1 MINETRKRGRRLML
15 IGLVLAVLSG
25 LLVNR
30 QLSQAM
36 QPEPLTAVIYVATP
50 IGPQRSIRSAL
61 VDAAGEEAAAVDVCP
76 AGTEERS
83 TVVGAFQVCF
93 IPSRFRPQHAV
104 PVAELTA
111 EELSDSQWVRQT
123 IENQIGDQFTLL
135 QLERGD
141 IVQTNFLGASDL
153 DAGLREISIA
163 IDPVTSVGSKVLP
176 GQRVDVVVSYEKSV
190 EGLPVPV
197 TELLLQ
203 DVEVRSPTTD
213 NLYTT
218 VEGEEEFG
226 LASGQSGSRTS
237 VILAVSLADAMR
249 LTHMANFAT
258 EVRLIV
264 RRPDDRATH
273 EMPPITLI
281 NP

>member
-61 VDAAGEEAAAVDVCP
+61 VDAAAEEAAAVDVCP

-104 PVAELTA
+104 PITELTA

>member
-61 VDAAGEEAAAVDVCP
+61 VDAAAEEAAAVDVCP

-104 PVAELTA
+104 PITELTA

-258 EVRLIV
+258 EVRLII

>member
-61 VDAAGEEAAAVDVCP
+61 VDAAAEEAAAVDVCP

-104 PVAELTA
+104 PITELTA

-213 NLYTT
+213 NQFTT
-218 VEGEEEFG
+218 AEGEEEFG

-258 EVRLIV
+258 EVRLII

>member
-61 VDAAGEEAAAVDVCP
+61 VDAAAEEAAAVDVCP